1 MKSISVSDV
10 ISILSYKKFKINFND
25 FDIFCIDTMLNKIP
39 SKKEFCYKLKSEKI
53 LLESQKTV
61 LERMMSI
68 STLLIAFVSLLFNE
82 FFLKAKLFMVIMIA
96 VCFCLIVIQYF
107 IVLSCQKKIL
117 IIEWL
122 INRLNEK
129 IKN

>member
-107 IVLSCQKKIL
+107 IVLSC
-117 IIEWL
+117 
-122 INRLNEK
+122 
-129 IKN
+129 